1 MSEIKPVTETQRIE
15 SLDVLR
21 GFALLG
27 ILLLNIIGF
36 GLLSPSYS
44 NPGFDLVGASSWN
57 IATYVGIELLAEGA
71 MRGLFSILFGAGIV
85 LFASGESG
93 KGAWL
98 HYKRTF
104 WLMVFGLINAYL
116 LLWNGDILVTYALAG
131 AVLFLFRNL
140 SPRSLAISAG
150 LFFVLISLVYAGFSF
165 GLSEARVAAEQVT
178 ASDSQASLPEELRR
192 GAEAWH
198 DFESDWDP
206 DQAAMSD
213 ELAARRGSYGSAFK
227 WNLVKNEEVYT
238 LLVPLFLF
246 WDALAMMLL
255 GMSLYKYGVLRGD
268 RSSAFYIKLMTFGFL
283 VGVSFNS
290 YEIYRAIASN
300 FDILET
306 FAQLQ
311 WSYHFGRLGLSLG
324 YIGLLLCCINSE
336 LMSGMKA
343 RLAAVGRMALTNY
356 LLQSLICALIFT
368 GAGFAMVGEL
378 ERFELYPMVIAI
390 WIFQLWIS
398 PLWLR
403 YYRFGPA
410 EWLWRALT
418 YGQAPPMQR

>member
-131 AVLFLFRNL
+131 TVLFLFRNL
-140 SPRSLAISAG
+140 SPRSLAISAA
-150 LFFVLISLVYAGFSF
+150 LFFVLISLGYAGLNF
-165 GLSEARVAAEQVT
+165 GLSEARVAAEQVA

-198 DFESDWDP
+198 DFESDWEP

-255 GMSLYKYGVLRGD
+255 GMSLYKYGVLQGD
-268 RSSAFYIKLMTFGFL
+268 RSSGFYIKLMTFGFL

-324 YIGLLLCCINSE
+324 YIGLLLCCIDSE
-336 LMSGMKA
+336 LMSGLKA

-418 YGQAPPMQR
+418 YGQVPPMQR

>member
-165 GLSEARVAAEQVT
+165 GLSEARVAAEQVA

-206 DQAAMSD
+206 DQAAMFD

-324 YIGLLLCCINSE
+324 YIGLLLCCIDSG
-336 LMSGMKA
+336 LMSGLKA

-378 ERFELYPMVIAI
+378 ERFELYPVVIAI
-390 WIFQLWIS
+390 WVFQLWIS

-418 YGQAPPMQR
+418 YGQVPPMQR

>member
-44 NPGFDLVGASSWN
+44 NPGFDLVDTSGLN
-57 IATYVGIELLAEGA
+57 IVTYATIELLAEGA

-131 AVLFLFRNL
+131 AILFLFRNL

-150 LFFVLISLVYAGFSF
+150 LFFVLISLGYAGLNF
-165 GLSEARVAAEQVT
+165 GLSEARVAAEQVV

-300 FDILET
+300 FDILQT

-324 YIGLLLCCINSE
+324 YIGLLLCCIK
-336 LMSGMKA
+336 SGLLAVLKA

-356 LLQSLICALIFT
+356 LLQSFICGLIFT
-368 GAGFAMVGEL
+368 GAGFALLGEL
-378 ERFELYPMVIAI
+378 ERFELYPVVIAI

-418 YGQAPPMQR
+418 YGQVPPMQR

>member
-1 MSEIKPVTETQRIE
+1 MSATKPVTETQRIE

-44 NPGFDLVGASSWN
+44 NPGFDLVDTSGLN
-57 IATYVGIELLAEGA
+57 IVTYATIELLAEGA

-165 GLSEARVAAEQVT
+165 GLSEARVAAEQVA

-255 GMSLYKYGVLRGD
+255 GMSLYKYGVLQGD

-356 LLQSLICALIFT
+356 LLQSVICGLIFT

-418 YGQAPPMQR
+418 YEQVPPMQR

>member
-104 WLMVFGLINAYL
+104 WLMVFGLINAYV

-150 LFFVLISLVYAGFSF
+150 LFFVLISLVYAGLNF
-165 GLSEARVAAEQVT
+165 GLSEARVAAEQVA

-198 DFESDWDP
+198 DFESDWEP

-336 LMSGMKA
+336 LMSGLKA

-418 YGQAPPMQR
+418 YGQVPPMQR

>member
-150 LFFVLISLVYAGFSF
+150 LFFVLISLVYAGLNF

-311 WSYHFGRLGLSLG
+311 WSYHFGRLGLSVG
-324 YIGLLLCCINSE
+324 YIGLLLSCINSG
-336 LMSGMKA
+336 LLAVLKA

-356 LLQSLICALIFT
+356 LLQSFICGLIFT
-368 GAGFAMVGEL
+368 GAGFALLGEL
-378 ERFELYPMVIAI
+378 ERFELYPVVIAI

-418 YGQAPPMQR
+418 YGQVPPMQR

>member
-44 NPGFDLVGASSWN
+44 NPGFDLVDTSSWN

-98 HYKRTF
+98 YYKRTF

-150 LFFVLISLVYAGFSF
+150 LFFVLISLHYAGLSF

-192 GAEAWH
+192 G
-198 DFESDWDP
+198 
-206 DQAAMSD
+206 
-213 ELAARRGSYGSAFK
+213 R
-227 WNLVKNEEVYT
+227 
-238 LLVPLFLF
+238 
-246 WDALAMMLL
+246 
-255 GMSLYKYGVLRGD
+255 
-268 RSSAFYIKLMTFGFL
+268 
-283 VGVSFNS
+283 
-290 YEIYRAIASN
+290 
-300 FDILET
+300 
-306 FAQLQ
+306 
-311 WSYHFGRLGLSLG
+311 
-324 YIGLLLCCINSE
+324 CCAPVNPS
-336 LMSGMKA
+336 
-343 RLAAVGRMALTNY
+343 T
-356 LLQSLICALIFT
+356 
-368 GAGFAMVGEL
+368 
-378 ERFELYPMVIAI
+378 
-390 WIFQLWIS
+390 WIS
-398 PLWLR
+398 
-403 YYRFGPA
+403 
-410 EWLWRALT
+410 
-418 YGQAPPMQR
+418 

>member
-165 GLSEARVAAEQVT
+165 GLSEARVAAEQVA

-336 LMSGMKA
+336 LMSGLKA

-418 YGQAPPMQR
+418 YGQVPPMQR

>member
-165 GLSEARVAAEQVT
+165 GLSEARVAAEQVA

-300 FDILET
+300 YDILET

-324 YIGLLLCCINSE
+324 YIGLLLSCINSG
-336 LMSGMKA
+336 LLAVLKA

-356 LLQSLICALIFT
+356 LLQSFICGLIFT
-368 GAGFAMVGEL
+368 GGGFALLGEL

-418 YGQAPPMQR
+418 YGQVPPMQR

>member
-1 MSEIKPVTETQRIE
+1 MSGIKPVTETQRIE

-150 LFFVLISLVYAGFSF
+150 LFFVLISLAYAGLNF
-165 GLSEARVAAEQVT
+165 GLSEARVAAEQVA

-246 WDALAMMLL
+246 WDALAMMML

-336 LMSGMKA
+336 LMSGLKA

-356 LLQSLICALIFT
+356 LLQSVICGLIFT

-378 ERFELYPMVIAI
+378 ERFELYPVVIAI

-418 YGQAPPMQR
+418 YEQVPPMQR

>member
-165 GLSEARVAAEQVT
+165 GLSEARVAAEQVA

-336 LMSGMKA
+336 LMSGLKA

-378 ERFELYPMVIAI
+378 ERFELYPVVIAI
-390 WIFQLWIS
+390 WVFQLWIS

-418 YGQAPPMQR
+418 YGQVPPMQR

>member
-57 IATYVGIELLAEGA
+57 IATYAGIELLAEGA

-165 GLSEARVAAEQVT
+165 GLSEARVAAEQVA

-206 DQAAMSD
+206 DQVAMSD

-227 WNLVKNEEVYT
+227 WNVVKNEEVYT

-290 YEIYRAIASN
+290 YEIHRAIASN
-300 FDILET
+300 YDILET

-336 LMSGMKA
+336 LMSGLKA

-378 ERFELYPMVIAI
+378 ERFELYPVVIAI
-390 WIFQLWIS
+390 WVFQLWIS

-418 YGQAPPMQR
+418 YGQVPPMQR